1 MQGEWAL
8 IFPGQGCQK
17 VGMGA
22 DCYRAF
28 PESHDV
34 FACADETLG
43 FSLSR
48 LCFEGPEE
56 QLFDTANAQPAIYTA
71 TYAMWK
77 ALEPRLA
84 DRLPQVACCAG
95 HSLGEFS
102 ALAVAGAMNFE
113 DGLRLVRCRGE
124 AMRDAGTQAPG
135 GMTAL
140 IGLDDAVVVEV
151 MAEINENSDQVW
163 VANYNSPGQVVIAG
177 ERAALERASALAT
190 ARGAKRAVPL
200 AVSVACH
207 TPLMGAASER
217 LAAALNE
224 TVFRRPWAPIVSNA
238 LAAPLQ
244 APDEIKAALLR
255 QLTSPVR
262 WVESVQT
269 MAHQGVTS
277 MLEVGPGAVLASL
290 VKRIER
296 TLDVAS
302 ITDAAAIQGYSGKA

>member
-1 MQGEWAL
+1 MQGKLAL

-22 DCYRAF
+22 DCYQAF
-28 PESHDV
+28 VESREV
-34 FACADETLG
+34 FAHADEILG
-43 FSLSR
+43 FSLSK

-71 TYAMWK
+71 TCAMWK
-77 ALEPRLA
+77 ALEPRFA
-84 DRLPQVACCAG
+84 DALPQVAFCAG

-102 ALAVAGAMNFE
+102 ALAAAGAMSFE

-124 AMRDAGTQAPG
+124 AMRDAGAQAPG
-135 GMTAL
+135 GMAAL
-140 IGLDDAVVVEV
+140 IGLDDATVAEVV
-151 MAEINENSDQVW
+151 AETNGDQDQVW

-177 ERAALERASALAT
+177 ERAALERASTLAT

-224 TVFRRPWAPIVSNA
+224 TTFHRPWAPIISNV
-238 LAAPLQ
+238 LAAPVQ
-244 APDEIKAALLR
+244 EPEEIRAALLR

-262 WVESVQT
+262 WVESVQA
-269 MAHQGVTS
+269 MARQGITA
-277 MLEVGPGAVLASL
+277 MIEIGPGTVLSSL

-296 TLDVAS
+296 ALEVTS
-302 ITDAAAIQGYSGKA
+302 FTDAASIQGFGGGV